1 METGLDQAGSLLRHS
16 LQTGLKLLAVVL
28 LCGLAESAALDGKA
42 GGLKAVE
49 VAGALA
55 VTALTVSDM
64 KAMIGLG
71 RETIQQMDAFAGLLL
86 PAMATLTAA
95 TGGVT
100 GAAVRQGVTVLFSDL
115 LISAI
120 DRLLVP
126 LLYAYVAACCAQAAL
141 GNEGLKK
148 LSALIKGA
156 ITFLLTGGLLV
167 FVGYLTAS
175 GAIAGSADAAGG
187 EGGQAGH
194 LPGGA
199 GGGGHPLRRGGDRPG
214 RGRGAPGDGGGGG
227 HPGGA
232 GHLHRALSPAG
243 VSLSDLQGGG
253 GFDRHGGGQRTEP
266 AHGRDRRGL
275 RADPGDDGELRPDP
289 SVQHRVRGLG
299 GGVAM
304 MELLRAWLTGITA
317 AAILC
322 ALANSLMPEGAVRRV
337 GKLACGLVMLAA
349 VLRPLV
355 EVEALSPGDL
365 LEDYQAQSAVQTQ
378 ALEEERN
385 TALKSIIEQEFAAYI
400 VDKAAQMG
408 AACTAQITCRL
419 GEDGVFLPQSAAVQ
433 GSFTPQQ
440 QEDLA
445 RILEEELAIPRAR
458 QSFLTKEE
466 ESP

>member
-1 METGLDQAGSLLRHS
+1 MN
-16 LQTGLKLLAVVL
+16 
-28 LCGLAESAALDGKA
+28 
-42 GGLKAVE
+42 
-49 VAGALA
+49 
-55 VTALTVSDM
+55 
-64 KAMIGLG
+64 AMIGLG

-115 LISAI
+115 LITAI

-156 ITFLLTGGLLV
+156 ITFLLTAGLLV
-167 FVGYLTAS
+167 FVGYLAAS
-175 GAIAGSADAAGG
+175 GAIAGSADAAAVKAAKLAISRAVPVVGG
-187 EGGQAGH
+187 I
-194 LPGGA
+194 
-199 GGGGHPLRRGGDRPG
+199 
-214 RGRGAPGDGGGGG
+214 
-227 HPGGA
+227 
-232 GHLHRALSPAG
+232 
-243 VSLSDLQGGG
+243 LSDLQGGG
-253 GFDRHGGGQRTEP
+253 GFDRHGGGQRAEP
-266 AHGRDRRGL
+266 SHGRDRRGL

-289 SVQHRVRGLG
+289 SVQHCVRGLG
-299 GGVAM
+299 GGLAM

-337 GKLACGLVMLAA
+337 GKLACGLLMLSAI
-349 VLRPLV
+349 LRPLV

-365 LEDYQAQSAVQTQ
+365 LKDYQARAAVQAQT
-378 ALEEERN
+378 LEEERN
-385 TALKSIIEQEFAAYI
+385 AALKSVIEQEFAAYI

-408 AACTAQITCRL
+408 AACTAQVTCQL
-419 GEDGVFLPQSAAVQ
+419 GEDGVFLPRSAALQ

-440 QEDLA
+440 QEELA

-458 QSFLTKEE
+458 QSFPTKEE
-466 ESP
+466 GFQ